1 MTASHRIFQH
11 SATHHTQYKVLVGR
25 IYDHRQTDRQIDRQ
39 TDRLTDSQIDRQTEV
54 GRTDGIP
61 EFELEIEILRL
72 LVLQLHQTHYG
83 SAEDFFVAVC

>member
-1 MTASHRIFQH
+1 MTASHRIIQH

-25 IYDHRQTDRQIDRQ
+25 IYDDRH
-39 TDRLTDSQIDRQTEV
+39 TDRQTED
-54 GRTDGIP
+54 GWTNGIP

>member
-1 MTASHRIFQH
+1 MTASHRTIQH

-25 IYDHRQTDRQIDRQ
+25 IYDHRHTDRQ
-39 TDRLTDSQIDRQTEV
+39 TGKQTED

-72 LVLQLHQTHYG
+72 LFLQLHQTHYG
-83 SAEDFFVAVC
+83 SAEDIFVAVC